1 MPVRRRTQAS
11 ARLAAQHVGAKRLAT
26 PSQALSTIAYTD
38 RLSRSAPYAD
48 PPKHCSALI
57 LKRRGKRARLF
68 RDRAISTLIFD
79 EREMELL
86 SRHSAIGREEAA
98 SRSAEKMKSASRRLK
113 RAVLVVPGDVN
124 PSS

>member
-26 PSQALSTIAYTD
+26 PSKALSTIAYTD

-98 SRSAEKMKSASRRLK
+98 SRGVEKMKSESRRLK
-113 RAVLVVPGDVN
+113 RAVLVVPADVN

>member
-86 SRHSAIGREEAA
+86 SRHSAIGLEEAA
-98 SRSAEKMKSASRRLK
+98 SRGVEKMKSESRRLK
-113 RAVLVVPGDVN
+113 RAVLVVPADVN

>member
-1 MPVRRRTQAS
+1 MHPS
-11 ARLAAQHVGAKRLAT
+11 GEVGRF
-26 PSQALSTIAYTD
+26 QMDNLSSPPGD
-38 RLSRSAPYAD
+38 WRHSAPF
-48 PPKHCSALI
+48 
-57 LKRRGKRARLF
+57 LKRRVKQARLF

-98 SRSAEKMKSASRRLK
+98 SRGVEKMKSESRRLK
-113 RAVLVVPGDVN
+113 RAVLVVPADVN

>member
-1 MPVRRRTQAS
+1 MDAEPLVARFQMEHQPRRP
-11 ARLAAQHVGAKRLAT
+11 GYAKR
-26 PSQALSTIAYTD
+26 
-38 RLSRSAPYAD
+38 
-48 PPKHCSALI
+48 SALI

-86 SRHSAIGREEAA
+86 AHHSVIVRVAA
-98 SRSAEKMKSASRRLK
+98 AFWTAGDMESAARRLK
-113 RAVLVVPGDVN
+113 RAVLVVPADVN

>member
-1 MPVRRRTQAS
+1 MV
-11 ARLAAQHVGAKRLAT
+11 ARGPRA
-26 PSQALSTIAYTD
+26 ID
-38 RLSRSAPYAD
+38 RYR
-48 PPKHCSALI
+48 SALI

-98 SRSAEKMKSASRRLK
+98 SRGVEKMKSESRRLK
-113 RAVLVVPGDVN
+113 RAVLVVPADVN

>member
-86 SRHSAIGREEAA
+86 AHHSVIVRVAA
-98 SRSAEKMKSASRRLK
+98 AFWTAGDMESAARRLK
-113 RAVLVVPGDVN
+113 RAVLVVPADVN

>member
-1 MPVRRRTQAS
+1 MQMDSRAS
-11 ARLAAQHVGAKRLAT
+11 SWAMVARGPRA
-26 PSQALSTIAYTD
+26 ID
-38 RLSRSAPYAD
+38 RYR
-48 PPKHCSALI
+48 SALI

-86 SRHSAIGREEAA
+86 AHHSVIVRVAA
-98 SRSAEKMKSASRRLK
+98 AFWTAGEMESAARRLK
-113 RAVLVVPGDVN
+113 RAVLVVPADVN

>member
-1 MPVRRRTQAS
+1 MPVRRRTQAC

>member
-48 PPKHCSALI
+48 PPKHCSPGEKPLAVNVCTGVPLFGI
-57 LKRRGKRARLF
+57 LGGVMCTWPKQP
-68 RDRAISTLIFD
+68 
-79 EREMELL
+79 E
-86 SRHSAIGREEAA
+86 
-98 SRSAEKMKSASRRLK
+98 
-113 RAVLVVPGDVN
+113 VLR
-124 PSS
+124 